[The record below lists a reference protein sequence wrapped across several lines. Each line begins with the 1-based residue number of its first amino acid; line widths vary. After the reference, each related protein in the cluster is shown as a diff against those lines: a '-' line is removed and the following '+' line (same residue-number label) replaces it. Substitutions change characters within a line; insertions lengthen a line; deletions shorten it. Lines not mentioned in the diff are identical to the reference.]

1 MMSPSDLDA
10 RLRLH
15 HEELVR
21 LFSEHRLAGPG
32 RARRRRSRPL
42 VVGLV
47 VAVAIAI
54 AAPVLTWR
62 LGSDRTRE
70 HQVLLAGFTITASAY
85 DTVAPRMTR
94 DEAIVA
100 AESFYAS
107 HPVTLPHGGP
117 QVSGLAVKGAWF
129 VANVSHVT
137 GPCVN
142 VFLHSQTNL
151 WLVAV
156 SAPAQSGWSEL
167 RGGYLVN
174 DATSSVTGAD
184 LLVSLVQ
191 HGPPAC

>member
-10 RLRLH
+10 RLQLH

-21 LFSEHRLAGPG
+21 LFSEYHVARRE
-32 RARRRRSRPL
+32 RARRRTARPL

-47 VAVAIAI
+47 AAVAIAI

-62 LGSDRTRE
+62 LGSDRTHE
-70 HQVLLAGFTITASAY
+70 HQVLLAGFTITASVAES
-85 DTVAPRMTR
+85 VAPLMTR
-94 DEAIVA
+94 DQAIVA

-117 QVSGLAVKGAWF
+117 QISGLAVKGAWF

-137 GPCVN
+137 GPCVD

-167 RGGYLVN
+167 RGAYLVN
-174 DATSSVTGAD
+174 DATGSVTGAD
-184 LLVSLVQ
+184 LLVGLVQ
-191 HGPPAC
+191 HGPPTC